1 MSVRDMVASRGT
13 VGVGILVAHL
23 GIIAVLASAGVIRA
37 PLLLPEAS
45 VAFVEPEQQ
54 RQAERPTI
62 DEPVLTPVHQVL
74 VPPPEVVVEMEPSN
88 TAIAATVVE
97 TPPPPPAAPASS
109 AGTAVI
115 PEMSEVAYL
124 VQPAP
129 RYPTESRRIREQG
142 LVMLRVLIDESG
154 HARMV
159 EIYKSSGH
167 PRLDEA
173 ARAAVT
179 RAVFK
184 PYMDGGVARSAAA
197 IVPVEFSL
205 RSAS

>member
-54 RQAERPTI
+54 RQAERPPI